1 MSAIRAFIA
10 IEIPSD
16 VKTTLKDLQ
25 SRLKRNNPNSI
36 KWVEPANIH
45 LTLKFLGNITTSQ
58 INPIASAMQASVS
71 AVHPFCLQIQALGAF
86 PNSNRPQVLWVG
98 LNGDL
103 KTLLNLQHNL
113 DLNLSR
119 IGVLVDDRPFSAHLT
134 LGRVRE
140 TATLLE
146 KQNIGKTLAADYFE
160 SNLGFVVQSLN
171 LMQSHLSSTG
181 PNHTCL
187 NSVGLTKSES

>member
-1 MSAIRAFIA
+1 MPAIRAFIA

-16 VKTTLKDLQ
+16 IKTTLKDLQ
-25 SRLKRNNPNSI
+25 SRLKRNNPTSI

-45 LTLKFLGNITTSQ
+45 LTLKFLGNISTSQ
-58 INPIASAMQASVS
+58 IDPVTSAMQTSVS
-71 AVHPFCLQIQALGAF
+71 AFHPFRLQIQALGAF
-86 PNSNRPQVLWVG
+86 PNFNRPQVLWVG

-103 KTLLNLQHNL
+103 KVLLNLQHIL

-119 IGVLVDDRPFSAHLT
+119 LGFAADERPFSAHLT
-134 LGRVRE
+134 LGRVRD

-146 KQNIGKTLAADYFE
+146 KQNIGKTMAADHFE
-160 SNLGFVVQSLN
+160 SNSGFVVQSLN
-171 LMQSHLSSTG
+171 LMQSQLSSTG

-187 NSVGLTKSES
+187 NSIRLTKSGP